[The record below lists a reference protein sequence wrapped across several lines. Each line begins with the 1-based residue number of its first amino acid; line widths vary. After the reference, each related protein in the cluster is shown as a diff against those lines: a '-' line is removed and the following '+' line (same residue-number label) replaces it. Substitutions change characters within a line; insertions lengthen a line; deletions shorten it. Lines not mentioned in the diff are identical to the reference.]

1 MKFII
6 IISLLEQYETLK
18 YILKCRLNNFDSF
31 FFFYLKAYKLDMIDF
46 CNNKKIS
53 L

>member
-31 FFFYLKAYKLDMIDF
+31 SFFLLESLKIGYD
-46 CNNKKIS
+46 
-53 L
+53 